1 MSTRQRLTAGPLP
14 FKTIK
19 NEVDRE
25 RTVMTNTD
33 KTTDPFLEFSP
44 TILSVGVKPTCCS
57 QWPRPIARITP
68 DISRRWISIGCIKAD
83 LCDWKDYPLNI
94 DAATEDHLR
103 RMTPTK
109 SRKTTCVGSLS
120 LTTNGY
126 EDRRIDLYEHGDG
139 VRETEIEMLVDE
151 ILQTANEKDNFDLD
165 VDVTFFLDE
174 RGYQVTERLI
184 DEVRSRAWK
193 RIEENEATRAEI
205 SDDKV
210 PHSGPR

>member
-44 TILSVGVKPTCCS
+44 YD
-57 QWPRPIARITP
+57 PRWGQICHLLLAMAPPDRADYARYFEAV
-68 DISRRWISIGCIKAD
+68 DFQIGCIKAD

-120 LTTNGY
+120 LTTNGS

-193 RIEENEATRAEI
+193 RIEENENA
-205 SDDKV
+205 
-210 PHSGPR
+210 PR